1 MSSPNEINA
10 PANALANASGSQ
22 QQPVAQQGIPAQLNP
37 APQLVAANPAP
48 QPNPAANAIPRANIH
63 PFLIPLADALGIP
76 ENMLQPRRL
85 QASKELLTPGDAFHE
100 IFEQAQVNS
109 QNGKYEESIH
119 NYLFYLEVCTT
130 PRERSMAFSGISSS
144 FNQLKNYP
152 NAIEY
157 LHLTIT
163 EHLKF
168 CAEPRCN
175 PIRNFYNRLI
185 DLFYSNKQYDES
197 LKLIESRSRA
207 DRRFRDDPV
216 YKVMKA
222 KLLHLSGKH
231 ESCFEACVAAKESY
245 DASENEDIE
254 EEVIQ
259 FANSSL
265 QADPT
270 IEQKAL
276 LTLTHVNKSLT
287 NEKNTL
293 LFLGV
298 LNLIYV
304 VPHHPNAKLWYV
316 QLADKKLELEEYK
329 ASEKYYRLFLA
340 ENESEAALETKSK
353 NKILGLTGVALSNFG
368 AKNWNVAKD
377 YAVKV
382 LLLDPLSVSNLF
394 LAAKVCVQLN
404 NLPESMSFVNQISS
418 VTPEITEFKQK
429 LDKSLF
435 QEKQKKRQLEEEKLK
450 EKHKF
455 ESALYEDEE
464 ELDDQHRPKKKKQRI
479 DAGKAM
485 LYVNENLKELL
496 NIAKGKSVNCIICE
510 TLVRA
515 VRFQCGHVCLCQTCS
530 SQVQTCPICRAA
542 ISARDPVFL
551 S

>member
-1 MSSPNEINA
+1 MSSPNENPVPPNNA
-10 PANALANASGSQ
+10 VVPNA
-22 QQPVAQQGIPAQLNP
+22 
-37 APQLVAANPAP
+37 VAANAP
-48 QPNPAANAIPRANIH
+48 VLINVNHPNQHHAIH

-85 QASKELLTPGDAFHE
+85 APTKEVLTPGDAFHE
-100 IFEQAQVNS
+100 IFEQAQVHLR
-109 QNGKYEESIH
+109 NGKYEEAIN

-130 PRERSMAFSGISSS
+130 PRERSLAYADISSS
-144 FNQLKNYP
+144 HSNLKDYIS
-152 NAIEY
+152 AIKY
-157 LHLTIT
+157 LNLTIA
-163 EHLKF
+163 EHLKY
-168 CAEPRCN
+168 CAEKRCN
-175 PIRNFYNRLI
+175 PIRTYYNRMI
-185 DLFYSNKQYDES
+185 DLLSLNKQYEES
-197 LKLIESRSRA
+197 LKLIADRNRD

-222 KLLHLSGKH
+222 KLLHLSGKY
-231 ESCFEACVAAKESY
+231 EECFEACVSAKESY

-254 EEVIQ
+254 EEVVQ

-265 QADPT
+265 KSDPG

-287 NEKNTL
+287 MEKNAL

-304 VPHHPNAKLWYV
+304 VPRHANVKLWFL
-316 QLADKKLELEEYK
+316 QLADKKLELEDWK
-329 ASEKYYRLFLA
+329 GSEKYYRCFLA
-340 ENESEAALETKSK
+340 ENESELVEELKSK
-353 NKILGLTGVALSNFG
+353 NKLVGLTGVALSNFG

-377 YAVKV
+377 YALKALSV
-382 LLLDPLSVSNLF
+382 DPLSWANLF
-394 LAAKVCVQLN
+394 LAAKVCFSLHNFQESLSFLN
-404 NLPESMSFVNQISS
+404 RIDPSFLIL
-418 VTPEITEFKQK
+418 EITELKQK
-429 LDKSLF
+429 VEKSLF

-464 ELDDQHRPKKKKQRI
+464 DLDGDNKPKKKKQRI

-485 LYVNENLKELL
+485 FYVNENLKELL

-542 ISARDPVFL
+542 ISVRDPVFL